1 MRIRPATRDII
12 LIVIILLGFLFFLVQ
27 FGFTFRSSSIS
38 ESVYQLGV
46 KLKLVHNR
54 PKYAAYEGDISPG
67 SSELARV
74 NQTFS
79 TRVRWETGEAPKTSI
94 VAHAP
99 GVSHCSVFVMG
110 SP

>member
-12 LIVIILLGFLFFLVQ
+12 LLVIILSGFLFFLVQ
-27 FGFTFRSSSIS
+27 FEFTSRSSSIS
-38 ESVYQLGV
+38 ESVHQLGV

-54 PKYAAYEGDISPG
+54 PKYAAYEGEIAPV

-74 NQTFS
+74 NQTLS
-79 TRVRWETGEAPKTSI
+79 TRVRWETGEPPKTSI

>member
-12 LIVIILLGFLFFLVQ
+12 VLVIILLGCLFFLVQ
-27 FGFTFRSSSIS
+27 FDFTFRSSSIS
-38 ESVYQLGV
+38 ASVYQLGA
-46 KLKLVHNR
+46 KLKLAHN
-54 PKYAAYEGDISPG
+54 EGEIAPG
-67 SSELARV
+67 SSEHTRV
-74 NQTFS
+74 NQTLS

-110 SP
+110 LP